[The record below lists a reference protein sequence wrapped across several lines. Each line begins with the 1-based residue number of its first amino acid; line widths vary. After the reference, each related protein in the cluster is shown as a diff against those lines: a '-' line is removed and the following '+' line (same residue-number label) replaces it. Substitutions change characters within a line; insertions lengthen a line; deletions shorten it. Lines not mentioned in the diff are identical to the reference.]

1 VWKSLILKGI
11 SITHLLVSFLKC
23 LGCGKRIIYL
33 SLHVLVLVLERKSK
47 IVLILLGIIFITA
60 SCTEPKK
67 EEVKEKS
74 RVFSGYHIL
83 LDEIIRS
90 KEGVFRGIDLNT
102 KSDLIKT
109 IEPSPALESSA
120 KHLYFEYKADSLTNY
135 SIEYT
140 LNKDSLEEI
149 NLQINT
155 DDLELSSYL
164 FCDLKDY
171 YANKLPNPTEDKGYV
186 VYNCFEG
193 QRKPFVV
200 SLSDNSSPTKGIINM
215 VIYKDK

>member
-1 VWKSLILKGI
+1 M
-11 SITHLLVSFLKC
+11 VSEFYTRK
-23 LGCGKRIIYL
+23 IYL
-33 SLHVLVLVLERKSK
+33 SLPVLVSDLRPLFK
-47 IVLILLGIIFITA
+47 ITLLFLA
-60 SCTEPKK
+60 AVFVAVACSEPKK
-67 EEVKEKS
+67 VEVKEKP
-74 RVFSGYHIL
+74 RVFNGYHIL

-90 KEGVFRGIDLNT
+90 KDGVFRGIDLNT
-102 KSDLIKT
+102 KSDRIKT
-109 IEPSPALESSA
+109 IEPAPPVESSPGR
-120 KHLYFEYKADSLTNY
+120 LYFEYKADSLTNY

-200 SLSDNSSPTKGIINM
+200 SLSDNSSPSKGIINM

>member
-1 VWKSLILKGI
+1 MKSLYTITLFLTVNGLLFI
-11 SITHLLVSFLKC
+11 SC
-23 LGCGKRIIYL
+23 EQG
-33 SLHVLVLVLERKSK
+33 
-47 IVLILLGIIFITA
+47 
-60 SCTEPKK
+60 KK
-67 EEVKEKS
+67 EEVKAKP
-74 RVFSGYHIL
+74 RVFAGYHVL

-90 KEGVFRGIDLNT
+90 KTGIFRGMDLNT
-102 KSDLIKT
+102 VSDSIKKV
-109 IEPSPALESSA
+109 EQKVPSEISP
-120 KHLYFEYKADSLTNY
+120 KHLYYEYSADSLTDY

-149 NLQINT
+149 NVQINT

-186 VYNCFEG
+186 IYNCFEG

>member
-1 VWKSLILKGI
+1 MQKRANIFVKALSLILI
-11 SITHLLVSFLKC
+11 AFACSEV
-23 LGCGKRIIYL
+23 
-33 SLHVLVLVLERKSK
+33 
-47 IVLILLGIIFITA
+47 
-60 SCTEPKK
+60 KK
-67 EEVKEKS
+67 EEPKIKA
-74 RVFSGYHIL
+74 RIFPGYHIL

-90 KEGVFRGIDLNT
+90 KDGVFRGLNLNANAT
-102 KSDLIKT
+102 EIKKAEGA
-109 IEPSPALESSA
+109 EPSENSEG
-120 KHLYFEYKADSLTNY
+120 HLYYEYKADSLTNY

-155 DDLELSSYL
+155 SDLELSSYL
-164 FCDLKDY
+164 FCDFKDY

-200 SLSDNSSPTKGIINM
+200 SLSDNSSPTQGIINM

>member
-1 VWKSLILKGI
+1 VHILRLSFKIAIATLG
-11 SITHLLVSFLKC
+11 LVF
-23 LGCGKRIIYL
+23 
-33 SLHVLVLVLERKSK
+33 
-47 IVLILLGIIFITA
+47 FTN
-60 SCTEPKK
+60 SCHEP
-67 EEVKEKS
+67 VKEKVIEKP
-74 RVFSGYHIL
+74 RVFNGYHLL

-90 KEGVFRGIDLNT
+90 KKGIFRGLELNT
-102 KSDLIKT
+102 KSDSIKLVENSAP
-109 IEPSPALESSA
+109 IESSNSR
-120 KHLYFEYKADSLTNY
+120 LYFEYKADSLTDY
-135 SIEYT
+135 SIEYS
-140 LNKDSLEEI
+140 LSNDSLEEI
-149 NLQINT
+149 SVQINT

-200 SLSDNSSPTKGIINM
+200 SLSDNSSPTKGTINM

>member
-1 VWKSLILKGI
+1 MSVLRFLSNIIL
-11 SITHLLVSFLKC
+11 VPF
-23 LGCGKRIIYL
+23 
-33 SLHVLVLVLERKSK
+33 
-47 IVLILLGIIFITA
+47 ILAILA
-60 SCTEPKK
+60 VACNEPKK
-67 EEVKEKS
+67 EEIKEPT
-74 RVFSGYHIL
+74 RIFNGYHIL
-83 LDEIIRS
+83 LDEIVRS
-90 KEGVFRGIDLNT
+90 KSGIFRGLELNT
-102 KSDLIKT
+102 KTDSIKLV
-109 IEPSPALESSA
+109 EKAAPMESSPG
-120 KHLYFEYKADSLTNY
+120 HLYYEYKADSLTYY

-140 LNKDSLEEI
+140 LNNDSLEEI
-149 NLQINT
+149 DVQINT

>member
-1 VWKSLILKGI
+1 MIWFEQVNYERYLLLHWEFKYIYSGLFILRSSFKILFSLTVIVII
-11 SITHLLVSFLKC
+11 SI
-23 LGCGKRIIYL
+23 
-33 SLHVLVLVLERKSK
+33 
-47 IVLILLGIIFITA
+47 
-60 SCTEPKK
+60 SCHEEKK
-67 EEVKEKS
+67 EIVKTKP
-74 RVFSGYHIL
+74 RIFNGYHVL

-90 KEGVFRGIDLNT
+90 KEGVFRGINLNT
-102 KSDLIKT
+102 KSEVIKS
-109 IEPSPALESSA
+109 IETVPPIETSEGR
-120 KHLYFEYKADSLTNY
+120 LYFEYKADSLTDY

-149 NLQINT
+149 NVQINT
-155 DDLELSSYL
+155 NDLELSSYL

-200 SLSDNSSPTKGIINM
+200 SLSDNSSPSKGIINM